1 MNNVPFTL
9 SQVRPIRDAMTVSRP
24 SGLGYGVP
32 VTWFSLG
39 AGTSITPEYYDCTT
53 LYLGGEGNGKFLLG
67 VDGQEVSV
75 KPGEVLYVPPKTLC
89 GTKTDSG
96 TIYTEIILKKENFT
110 MNNIIKA
117 GQPTELKELISYE
130 EGSIA
135 NLDIAHGN
143 QISICRF
150 CPGEVFGA
158 ELACT
163 GWTVSP
169 VCLRASSGCTVMQL
183 DFSALMSQ
191 KTLTCPCRMQVT
203 ANLMQDM
210 AQQLLFFNTKV
221 RILAQKR
228 LRDRLKIYLQTLT
241 PDEKGCYSLPYTRT
255 ELADFLCVD
264 RSALSRELC
273 RMRDERIL
281 DFSGA
286 KIHLLNPTFL
296 YGWN

>member
-39 AGTSITPEYYDCTT
+39 AGTSITPESYDCTT

-96 TIYTEIILKKENFT
+96 MIYTEIILKKENFT

-117 GQPTELKELISYE
+117 GQPTELKDLISYE

-135 NLDIAHGN
+135 NLAIAH
-143 QISICRF
+143 
-150 CPGEVFGA
+150 
-158 ELACT
+158 
-163 GWTVSP
+163 
-169 VCLRASSGCTVMQL
+169 
-183 DFSALMSQ
+183 
-191 KTLTCPCRMQVT
+191 
-203 ANLMQDM
+203 
-210 AQQLLFFNTKV
+210 
-221 RILAQKR
+221 
-228 LRDRLKIYLQTLT
+228 
-241 PDEKGCYSLPYTRT
+241 
-255 ELADFLCVD
+255 ADNV
-264 RSALSRELC
+264 
-273 RMRDERIL
+273 
-281 DFSGA
+281 
-286 KIHLLNPTFL
+286 
-296 YGWN
+296 